1 MSQPLK
7 KSVVNLYGLPSFG
20 FQTLV
25 TIEVMFFAAFL
36 TDFVKLPLAL
46 VSTILLAT
54 SLVDILAVPTSGV
67 ILEKSNLKWGKYRSW
82 LLVGPPVAALFYIL
96 QFTQLGGSATVT
108 ALIIFAGFVV
118 SHLVWNTF
126 YAAHISLN
134 NAMTLD
140 RGERI
145 SMASNRGMFN
155 ALGTLA
161 FTYFG
166 VKAITS
172 IGVAVGNPVLGYT
185 YMAAITGCIMIACN
199 WIYFVL
205 TKDYAFNGCAAPA
218 GKAADKMSVAEML
231 KQIVVNP
238 PLMGL
243 MIVELGR
250 YLGRFIIFGMAFYY
264 FKYVIND
271 LPGMALFMTGL
282 TVVNFLSA
290 MIAAPIAKRL
300 GEKNT
305 YMIALSLLVI
315 GLLIV
320 WIMPLQATAF
330 KIIMLLAYIGYGL
343 PDSLGVAMYSA
354 TSDYG
359 EWKTGKNA
367 RGFVMSLISFPIKIS
382 IFVRS
387 MIIAAVL
394 SSVNYV
400 ADMAVTPELI
410 QGIKNGFSLYPA
422 IIIIVGL
429 LLMFKMYS
437 LTPKRMEEMSAE
449 LAAKRQ
455 TTNTQA

>member
-36 TDFVKLPLAL
+36 TDFAKLPLAL

-82 LLVGPPVAALFYIL
+82 LLVGPPVAALFYVL
-96 QFTQLGGSATVT
+96 QFTQLGGSSTVS
-108 ALIIFAGFVV
+108 AVIIFTGFVV

-134 NAMTLD
+134 NAMTTD

-166 VKAITS
+166 VKAIAA
-172 IGVAVGNPVLGYT
+172 IGAGVGNPVLGYT
-185 YMAAITGCIMIACN
+185 YMAAITGCIMITCN

-205 TKDYAFNGCAAPA
+205 TKDYAFNGCATPA
-218 GKAADKMSVAEML
+218 GKQEEKMSTGEML

-271 LPGMALFMTGL
+271 LPGLALFMTGL
-282 TVVNFLSA
+282 TVVNFFSA
-290 MIAAPIAKRL
+290 MVAAPIAKRL

-305 YMIALSLLVI
+305 YMIALSMLVI

-320 WIMPLQATAF
+320 WLMPLQATAF
-330 KIIMLLAYIGYGL
+330 KIVMLLAYVGYGL

-354 TSDYG
+354 TVDYG

-367 RGFVMSLISFPIKIS
+367 RGFIMSLISFPIKIS

-422 IIIIVGL
+422 IVIIVGL
-429 LLMFKMYS
+429 VLMFKLYS
-437 LTPKRMEEMSAE
+437 LTPKRMAEMSQEVADRKQ
-449 LAAKRQ
+449 AA
-455 TTNTQA
+455 NIQA